1 MLGASRSLS
10 RPSFPYIS
18 LQTGGFLDL
27 QDIIDPNIDLFKST
41 HMPTEMQTIF
51 QCHRTYI
58 SEVEIYEDGMPVGTD
73 MLCDHRN
80 IIQWHIMSLLPSTQL
95 GSSHASTF
103 PLYEACRLA
112 LIIFGVGVAFP
123 LPPQS
128 APLVTL
134 GRMLKIE
141 LKAYHQETKDIP
153 PSARSLYVWILTLGG
168 IAATGSSEREW
179 FVDKL
184 QLHTACHGISIWD
197 DFETELKSTLWL
209 SSACTLP
216 GKLIWDEVMGL

>member
-27 QDIIDPNIDLFKST
+27 QDVIDPNIDPFESN
-41 HMPTEMQTIF
+41 HMPPEMQTIF
-51 QCHRTYI
+51 QCHRKYV
-58 SEVEIYEDGMPVGTD
+58 SEVEMYEDGMPVGID

-80 IIQWHIMSLLPSTQL
+80 IIQWHIMSLLPSAQL
-95 GSSHASTF
+95 GSSNASTY

-112 LIIFGVGVAFP
+112 LIIFGIGVAFP

-134 GRMLKIE
+134 GRMLKI
-141 LKAYHQETKDIP
+141 
-153 PSARSLYVWILTLGG
+153 
-168 IAATGSSEREW
+168 
-179 FVDKL
+179 
-184 QLHTACHGISIWD
+184 
-197 DFETELKSTLWL
+197 
-209 SSACTLP
+209 
-216 GKLIWDEVMGL
+216 